1 MIPIILVTHG
11 PLAPSMIESSEML
24 VGKSEKLSAI
34 TLQPSDNFE
43 EFQEKIFTQAKSMD
57 EGEGVLILVDLLGGS
72 PYNATAKV
80 LSQENVECLTGLN
93 LSMLLT
99 ALDQREY
106 CDLKQLTKECRDAA
120 VTNFVDVREVLL
132 SDVDDDDE

>member
-11 PLAPSMIESSEML
+11 PFAFSIVESSEML

-34 TLQPSDNFE
+34 TLQPSDHFE
-43 EFQEKIFTQAKSMD
+43 EFQKRISSEVQKQD
-57 EGEGVLILVDLLGGS
+57 EGSGVLLLVDLLGGS
-72 PYNATAKV
+72 PYNATAKI
-80 LSQENVECLTGLN
+80 LSQKNVECLTGLN

-106 CDLKQLTKECRDAA
+106 CDLKQLAKECKDAA
-120 VTNFVDVREVLL
+120 TANIVDMRETL
-132 SDVDDDDE
+132 SSTVDDDDE